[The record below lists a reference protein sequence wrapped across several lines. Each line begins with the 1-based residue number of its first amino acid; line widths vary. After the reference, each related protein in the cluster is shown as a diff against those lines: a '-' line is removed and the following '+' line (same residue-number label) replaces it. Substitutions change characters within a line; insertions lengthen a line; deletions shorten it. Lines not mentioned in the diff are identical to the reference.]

1 MTLPSL
7 RLTRFTDSLCAA
19 ISLLSDS
26 SVCLIEHV
34 TVLAMRFL
42 SVAFELGHRGV
53 VEILGMRDQLEVLR
67 ADTRRVDA
75 AVVDFHPSG
84 NRTVGEGVRKPM
96 RQPGLVGISEMPI
109 PRGKSPAIPR
119 PAIAGTIDLRPE
131 PLLKRP
137 NYLFRPVVRQ
147 RVSVALPA
155 PVVHLTPSA
164 PLGRFQTSID
174 RALHVSIVDPCPTRG
189 NN

>member
-7 RLTRFTDSLCAA
+7 NLTRFANSLCAA

-96 RQPGLVGISEMPI
+96 RQPVLVGISEMPI

-119 PAIAGTIDLRPE
+119 PAIAGTIDLSPKTF
-131 PLLKRP
+131 LKRP
-137 NYLFRPVVRQ
+137 DYLFRPLVRQ
-147 RVSVALPA
+147 WVAVALPSA
-155 PVVHLTPSA
+155 VVHLAPST
-164 PLGRFQTSID
+164 LLSRVHTSIN
-174 RALHVSIVDPCPTRG
+174 RALHVSIVALCPVEG
-189 NN
+189 IY